1 MTTLY
6 KDNVSDKRVSSSFS
20 NLINSLSISSAAK
33 RIVTDISVLFLLLLG
48 IIFLI
53 SLWTYNPSDQKE
65 FEAVST
71 VNFSNS
77 IGLIGAYLSF
87 FSYRL
92 LGITAWLILIPCFW
106 IPIKYLFS
114 ERTEKTEFNLK
125 KIIFFSTGFLLTSFS
140 LSTLISIHL
149 NPYNN
154 FYPESSSGF
163 IGLSIKNF
171 LIPYLATIGSTIV
184 TIFLFLVSFTL
195 TVNLSWKNL
204 ISNFQDALVNLSYQ
218 LSKGLKDG
226 FAFFKNKNKER
237 LEKKN
242 RQSFLDEHKKKMNEM
257 PKTEVKEVVKEVPQG
272 KKVHL
277 EKQKEL
283 FEKSLP
289 GEMPKISLLQEKITE
304 SKEFTSQQ
312 AYELDILKNALIT
325 KLAEFKITGP
335 ENEYAVVKETM
346 RGPVVTRF
354 EVELPKGIKVSQ
366 VSSLNKDLARSLG
379 VGSLRIV
386 EVIQGRETIG
396 IEIPNADRED
406 VLLGE
411 VIASKVFEESKSP
424 ITLAY
429 GKDIEGKP
437 ILEDLASLPHLL
449 IAGTTGSGKSV
460 ALNSMLMSILYK
472 ATPQDVKLVL
482 IDPKMLELSVY
493 EDLPHLLTPV
503 ITDMSEAAHGLR
515 WCVNEMER
523 RYKLMAALSVRNL
536 NGFNT
541 KVSQA
546 AKNGTPLKDP
556 LWKPKEGEEVIESE
570 IPLLSELPLIV
581 IAVDELADLMMVVG
595 KKVEHLIA
603 RLAQKARAAGI
614 HMLLATQRPSVDVIT
629 GLIKANIS
637 ARMAFNVASSMDS
650 RVVLDQVGAEQLLGK
665 GDMLYVGSGT
675 SIPLRVHGA
684 YVGEEEILRVVEDW
698 KNKEDVN
705 YLEEVTK
712 APETVDVNSGGEG
725 DSEKDEFYDQAVA
738 FVLETRRAS
747 ISAVQRKFRIGYN
760 RAARLIEAMEDAGLV
775 SEMNSNGNREVL
787 APNANAE

>member
-1 MTTLY
+1 MPE
-6 KDNVSDKRVSSSFS
+6 KRVSSSLS
-20 NLINSLSISSAAK
+20 NLINSLSVSAAAK
-33 RIVTDISVLFLLLLG
+33 RILADIFVLFLLLIG
-48 IIFLI
+48 IITLI
-53 SLWTYNPSDQKE
+53 SFWTYNPLDQNN
-65 FEAVST
+65 FEISSEASFT
-71 VNFSNS
+71 NS

-87 FSYRL
+87 LGFWL
-92 LGITAWLILIPCFW
+92 LGVTAWLILIPSFW
-106 IPIKYLFS
+106 IPIRYLFS
-114 ERTEKTEFNLK
+114 ERSEETTFNLK
-125 KIIFFSTGFLLTSFS
+125 KYIFSSLGFLFSSFS
-140 LSTLISIHL
+140 IATLVSIHIS
-149 NPYNN
+149 PYDN
-154 FYPESSSGF
+154 FYPQSTAGF
-163 IGLSIKNF
+163 IGLSLKNF

-184 TIFLFLVSFTL
+184 TVFFLLISFTL
-195 TVNLSWKNL
+195 TLNISWRNLVSNLQDLLINLS
-204 ISNFQDALVNLSYQ
+204 FYF
-218 LSKGLKDG
+218 SKIFKDG
-226 FAFFKNKNKER
+226 FSYFKNKNRKR

-242 RQSFLDEHKKKMNEM
+242 RQSFLNEHKKKMEEM
-257 PKTEVKEVVKEVPQG
+257 PKTSVKEVIKEVPQG

-283 FEKSLP
+283 FEKSIP
-289 GEMPKISLLQEKITE
+289 GEMPKISLLQEKTSD
-304 SKEFTSQQ
+304 SKEFSSQQ

-472 ATPQDVKLVL
+472 ATPTEVKLVL

-546 AKNGTPLKDP
+546 VKSGNPLKDP
-556 LWKPKEGEEVIESE
+556 LWKPKEGEEIVESD

-712 APETVDVNSGGEG
+712 APETTETNSSGEG
-725 DSEKDEFYDQAVA
+725 DSEKDEFYDQAVS

>member
-1 MTTLY
+1 M
-6 KDNVSDKRVSSSFS
+6 SDKRVSSSLS
-20 NLINSLSISSAAK
+20 KLINSLSISSAAK
-33 RIVTDISVLFLLLLG
+33 RIVADILVLFLLLVG

-53 SLWTYNPSDQKE
+53 SLWTFNPLDQKE
-65 FEAVST
+65 FET
-71 VNFSNS
+71 FPQGNFTNS

-87 FSYRL
+87 LSYWL

-106 IPIKYLFS
+106 IPVHYLFS
-114 ERTEKTEFNLK
+114 ERTEETTFKIK
-125 KIIFFSTGFLLTSFS
+125 KILFFLFGLIFTSFS
-140 LSTLISIHL
+140 LATLVAIHIE
-149 NPYNN
+149 PYQD
-154 FYPESSSGF
+154 FYPESSAGY
-163 IGLSIKNF
+163 IGQTIKNF
-171 LIPYLATIGSTIV
+171 LLPYLATIGTTIV
-184 TIFLFLVSFTL
+184 TLFFLLVSFTL
-195 TVNLSWKNL
+195 TVNISWKNL
-204 ISNFQDALVNLSYQ
+204 MFNIQDLFVNVSYQ
-218 LSKGLKDG
+218 LSKILKDG
-226 FAFFKNKNKER
+226 FTFFQNKHKER

-242 RQSFLDEHKKKMNEM
+242 RQSFLDEHKKKMDEM
-257 PKTEVKEVVKEVPQG
+257 PKTSVKKVVKEVPQG

-289 GEMPKISLLQEKITE
+289 GEMPKISLLQEKNTE
-304 SKEFTSQQ
+304 SKEFSSQQ

-460 ALNSMLMSILYK
+460 ALNSMLMSVLYK

-541 KVSQA
+541 KVAQA
-546 AKNGTPLKDP
+546 VKNGKPLKDP

-570 IPLLSELPLIV
+570 IPLLTELPLIV

-698 KNKEDVN
+698 KNKEEVN

-712 APETVDVNSGGEG
+712 APETVDANSAGEG

-775 SEMNSNGNREVL
+775 SEMNTNGNREVL

>member
-1 MTTLY
+1 M
-6 KDNVSDKRVSSSFS
+6 
-20 NLINSLSISSAAK
+20 SISSAAK

-65 FEAVST
+65 FEAVSSD
-71 VNFSNS
+71 NFSNS

-87 FSYRL
+87 ISYWL

-114 ERTEKTEFNLK
+114 ERTEKTGFKLK
-125 KIIFFSTGFLLTSFS
+125 KIIFFLIGFALTSFS

-204 ISNFQDALVNLSYQ
+204 ISNFQDTLVNLSYKF
-218 LSKGLKDG
+218 SKVLKDG
-226 FAFFKNKNKER
+226 FTFFKNKNKER

-242 RQSFLDEHKKKMNEM
+242 RQSFLDEHKKKMNDM
-257 PKTEVKEVVKEVPQG
+257 PKTQVKEVVKEVPQG

-684 YVGEEEILRVVEDW
+684 FVGEEEILRVVEDW

-712 APETVDVNSGGEG
+712 APEAVDVNSGGEG

>member
-1 MTTLY
+1 
-6 KDNVSDKRVSSSFS
+6 
-20 NLINSLSISSAAK
+20 LSISSAAK
-33 RIVTDISVLFLLLLG
+33 RIVTDISVLFLLLVG

-65 FEAVST
+65 FDTVSSG
-71 VNFSNS
+71 NFTNS

-87 FSYRL
+87 ISYWL

-106 IPIKYLFS
+106 IPIKYLFT
-114 ERTEKTEFNLK
+114 ERTEKTEFKLK
-125 KIIFFSTGFLLTSFS
+125 KIIVLSIGFILTSFS

-149 NPYNN
+149 NPYDN
-154 FYPESSSGF
+154 FFPESSSGF

-184 TIFLFLVSFTL
+184 TVFLFLVSFTL
-195 TVNLSWKNL
+195 AINLSWKNL

-218 LSKGLKDG
+218 FSKFLKDG

-237 LEKKN
+237 LDKKN

-289 GEMPKISLLQEKITE
+289 GEMPKISLLQEKISE

-411 VIASKVFEESKSP
+411 VIASKIFEESKSP

-546 AKNGTPLKDP
+546 AKNDTPLKDP

-712 APETVDVNSGGEG
+712 APETADVNSGGEG

>member
-1 MTTLY
+1 M
-6 KDNVSDKRVSSSFS
+6 
-20 NLINSLSISSAAK
+20 SISSSAK
-33 RIVTDISVLFLLLLG
+33 RIAADISVLFLLLIG

-53 SLWTYNPSDQKE
+53 SLWTFNPSDQKE
-65 FEAVST
+65 FDIVSSG
-71 VNFSNS
+71 NFTNS

-87 FSYRL
+87 ISYSL
-92 LGITAWLILIPCFW
+92 LGITSWLILIPCFW
-106 IPIKYLFS
+106 IPLKYLFS
-114 ERTEKTEFNLK
+114 ERTEIKNFNLK
-125 KIIFFSTGFLLTSFS
+125 NILIFSTGFILTSFS
-140 LSTLISIHL
+140 LATLISIHL
-149 NPYNN
+149 NPYDG

-171 LIPYLATIGSTIV
+171 LIPYLSTIGSTIV
-184 TIFLFLVSFTL
+184 AIFFLLVSFTL
-195 TVNLSWKNL
+195 AVNLSWKNL
-204 ISNFQDALVNLSYQ
+204 ISNLQNAFVNLSYF
-218 LSKGLKDG
+218 LSKFLKNG
-226 FAFFKNKNKER
+226 FNFFKNKNKER

-283 FEKSLP
+283 FDKSLP
-289 GEMPKISLLQEKITE
+289 GEMPKISLLQEKISE

-536 NGFNT
+536 NGFNA

-546 AKNGTPLKDP
+546 AKSGNPLKDP

-570 IPLLSELPLIV
+570 IPFLSELPLIV

-712 APETVDVNSGGEG
+712 APEALDINSGGEG

>member
-1 MTTLY
+1 MPE
-6 KDNVSDKRVSSSFS
+6 KRVSSSIS
-20 NLINSLSISSAAK
+20 NLINSLSVSAAFK
-33 RIVTDISVLFLLLLG
+33 RILADIFVLFLLLIG
-48 IIFLI
+48 IITLI
-53 SLWTYNPSDQKE
+53 SFWTYNPLDQNN
-65 FEAVST
+65 FEISSEVSFT
-71 VNFSNS
+71 NS

-87 FSYRL
+87 LGFWL
-92 LGITAWLILIPCFW
+92 LGVTAWLFLIPSFW
-106 IPIKYLFS
+106 IPIRYLFS
-114 ERTEKTEFNLK
+114 ERTEETRLNLK
-125 KIIFFSTGFLLTSFS
+125 KYIFSSLGFLFSSFS
-140 LSTLISIHL
+140 IATLVSIHIS
-149 NPYNN
+149 PYDN
-154 FYPESSSGF
+154 FYPQSSAGF
-163 IGLSIKNF
+163 IGLSLKNF

-184 TIFLFLVSFTL
+184 TVFFLLISFTL
-195 TVNLSWKNL
+195 TLNISWKNL
-204 ISNFQDALVNLSYQ
+204 VSNLQDLLINLSFYF
-218 LSKGLKDG
+218 SKIFKDG
-226 FAFFKNKNKER
+226 FSYFKNKNRKR

-242 RQSFLDEHKKKMNEM
+242 RQSFLNEHKKKMEEM
-257 PKTEVKEVVKEVPQG
+257 PKTSVKEVAKEVPQG

-283 FEKSLP
+283 FEKSIP
-289 GEMPKISLLQEKITE
+289 GEMPKISLLQEKTSD
-304 SKEFTSQQ
+304 SKEFSSQQ

-472 ATPQDVKLVL
+472 ATPTEVKLVL

-546 AKNGTPLKDP
+546 IKSGNPLKDP
-556 LWKPKEGEEVIESE
+556 LWKPKEGEEIVESD

-712 APETVDVNSGGEG
+712 APETTETNSSGEG
-725 DSEKDEFYDQAVA
+725 DSEKDEFYDQAVS

>member
-1 MTTLY
+1 M
-6 KDNVSDKRVSSSFS
+6 SEKRGFS
-20 NLINSLSISSAAK
+20 VFSKLINKLSISSAAY
-33 RIVTDISVLFLLLLG
+33 RVVSDVATLFIILLG

-53 SLWTYNPSDQKE
+53 SLWSFNPLDKSSLNDL
-65 FEAVST
+65 SSS
-71 VNFSNS
+71 NISNS
-77 IGLIGAYLSF
+77 IGIIGAYISYF
-87 FSYRL
+87 AYFSI
-92 LGITAWLILIPCFW
+92 GVSAWLLLVPAFW
-106 IPIKYLFS
+106 VPLKYLFENRENS
-114 ERTEKTEFNLK
+114 KNHASKYYVINVL
-125 KIIFFSTGFLLTSFS
+125 GFLLFLVCSA
-140 LSTLISIHL
+140 TLIGIHF
-149 NPYNN
+149 PSYSD
-154 FYPESSSGF
+154 FFPISSSGY
-163 IGLSIKNF
+163 IGETVKSILMPLLN
-171 LIPYLATIGSTIV
+171 ITGSTIV
-184 TIFLFLVSFTL
+184 SVFVLLVSLTL
-195 TVNLSWKNL
+195 AANLSWRNL
-204 ISNFQDALVNLSYQ
+204 ISNLQDSLLNFSYY
-218 LSKGLKDG
+218 LSKLSKDG
-226 FAFFKNKNKER
+226 FKYLKDKNEER
-237 LEKKN
+237 SKKKN
-242 RQSFLDEHKKKMNEM
+242 RQDFLDQHKKKIEKM
-257 PKTEVKEVVKEVPQG
+257 PKPQIREAKKEIPEG
-272 KKVHL
+272 KKVHE
-277 EKQKEL
+277 EKQTEL
-283 FEKSLP
+283 FEKSVP
-289 GEMPKISLLQEKITE
+289 GEMPKISLLQEKSSE

-312 AYELDILKNALIT
+312 AYELDILKDALIT

-366 VSSLNKDLARSLG
+366 VSNLNKDLARSLG

-386 EVIQGRETIG
+386 EVIEGRETIG
-396 IEIPNADRED
+396 IEIPNADREE
-406 VLLGE
+406 VLLSE
-411 VIASKVFEESKSP
+411 VIASKVFEDSKSS
-424 ITLAY
+424 ISLAY

-437 ILEDLASLPHLL
+437 IIEDLASLPHLL

-472 ATPQDVKLVL
+472 ATPEQVKLVL

-493 EDLPHLLTPV
+493 EDLPHLLCPV

-536 NGFNT
+536 NGYNA
-541 KVSQA
+541 KVSKAIQSG
-546 AKNGTPLKDP
+546 NPLKDP
-556 LWKPKEGEEVIESE
+556 LWKPKEGEKVVETD
-570 IPLLSELPLIV
+570 IPTLEELPLIV

-603 RLAQKARAAGI
+603 RLAQKARAAGL

-684 YVGEEEILRVVEDW
+684 YVDEEEILRVVEDW
-698 KNKEDVN
+698 KQKEEVN
-705 YLEEVTK
+705 YLEDVTK
-712 APETVDVNSGGEG
+712 PAENAETTSVGED
-725 DSEKDEFYDQAVA
+725 DSEKDEFYDQAVS
-738 FVLETRRAS
+738 FVIESRRAS

>member
-1 MTTLY
+1 M
-6 KDNVSDKRVSSSFS
+6 
-20 NLINSLSISSAAK
+20 
-33 RIVTDISVLFLLLLG
+33 
-48 IIFLI
+48 
-53 SLWTYNPSDQKE
+53 WTYNPSDQKE

-114 ERTEKTEFNLK
+114 ERTEKAGFNLK

>member
-1 MTTLY
+1 M
-6 KDNVSDKRVSSSFS
+6 SEKRVSSRLSK
-20 NLINSLSISSAAK
+20 LINYLSISSAAK
-33 RIVTDISVLFLLLLG
+33 RIISDISVLFLLLVG

-53 SLWTYNPSDQKE
+53 SLWTYDPLDQKE
-65 FEAVST
+65 FITSSSSS
-71 VNFSNS
+71 FSNS
-77 IGLIGAYLSF
+77 IGLIGAYLSYG
-87 FSYRL
+87 SYWI
-92 LGITAWLILIPCFW
+92 LGITAWFLLIPAFW

-114 ERTEKTEFNLK
+114 EKSDERQFGLRK
-125 KIIFFSTGFLLTSFS
+125 IFFFLLGLLFTLIS
-140 LSTLISIHL
+140 LSVLISIHID
-149 NPYNN
+149 PYDN
-154 FYPESSSGF
+154 FYPESSAGF
-163 IGLSIKNF
+163 IGLTLKNY
-171 LIPYLATIGSTIV
+171 LLPYLSIIGSTIV
-184 TIFLFLVSFTL
+184 AFFFLLISFTL
-195 TVNLSWKNL
+195 TANLSWKNL
-204 ISNFQDALVNLSYQ
+204 ISGIQDKLINSSYF
-218 LSKGLKDG
+218 LSKAFKDG
-226 FAFFKNKNKER
+226 LTFFKNKNKER
-237 LEKKN
+237 LEKRN
-242 RQSFLDEHKKKMNEM
+242 RQSFLDEHKKKMDEM
-257 PKTEVKEVVKEVPQG
+257 PKTIVKEVSKEVQQG
-272 KKVHL
+272 KKVHI

-289 GEMPKISLLQEKITE
+289 GEMPKISLLKEKNSD

-406 VLLGE
+406 VLLSE

-472 ATPQDVKLVL
+472 ATPQEVKLVL

-546 AKNGTPLKDP
+546 IKGGKPLKDP
-556 LWKPKEGEEVIESE
+556 LWKPKEGEEIIESE

-684 YVGEEEILRVVEDW
+684 FVGEEEILRVVKDW
-698 KNKEDVN
+698 KNKEDVD
-705 YLEEVTK
+705 YLDEVTK
-712 APETVDVNSGGEG
+712 APESAEVNVDSGG

-738 FVLETRRAS
+738 FVLESRRAS

>member
-1 MTTLY
+1 MPE
-6 KDNVSDKRVSSSFS
+6 KRVSSSIS
-20 NLINSLSISSAAK
+20 NLINSLSVSAAAK
-33 RIVTDISVLFLLLLG
+33 RILADIFVLFLLLIG
-48 IIFLI
+48 IITLI
-53 SLWTYNPSDQKE
+53 SFWTYNPLDQNN
-65 FEAVST
+65 FEISSEVSFT
-71 VNFSNS
+71 NS

-87 FSYRL
+87 LGFWL
-92 LGITAWLILIPCFW
+92 LGVTAWLILIPSFW
-106 IPIKYLFS
+106 IPIRYLFS
-114 ERTEKTEFNLK
+114 ERTEETRLNLK
-125 KIIFFSTGFLLTSFS
+125 KYIFSSLGFLFSSFS
-140 LSTLISIHL
+140 IATLVSIHIS
-149 NPYNN
+149 PYDN
-154 FYPESSSGF
+154 FYPQSSAGF
-163 IGLSIKNF
+163 IGLSLKNF

-184 TIFLFLVSFTL
+184 TVFFLLISFTL
-195 TVNLSWKNL
+195 TLNISWRNLVSNLQDLLINLS
-204 ISNFQDALVNLSYQ
+204 FYF
-218 LSKGLKDG
+218 SKIFKDG
-226 FAFFKNKNKER
+226 FSYFKNKNRKR

-242 RQSFLDEHKKKMNEM
+242 RQSFLNEHKKKMEEM
-257 PKTEVKEVVKEVPQG
+257 PKTSVKEVTKEVPQG

-283 FEKSLP
+283 FEKSIP
-289 GEMPKISLLQEKITE
+289 GEMPKISLLQEKTSD
-304 SKEFTSQQ
+304 SKEFSSQQ

-472 ATPQDVKLVL
+472 ATPTEVKLVL

-536 NGFNT
+536 NGFNS

-546 AKNGTPLKDP
+546 IKSGNPLKDP
-556 LWKPKEGEEVIESE
+556 LWKPKEGEEIVESD

-712 APETVDVNSGGEG
+712 APETTETNSSGEG
-725 DSEKDEFYDQAVA
+725 DSEKDEFYDQAVS